1 MQFSLTNQAP
11 PGQRSECLVLPVFA
25 SRELSAAAQAADGA
39 CGGQLAGWLK
49 QSPLDGASSQA
60 PVTLYGLP
68 CLSASR
74 VVLVGLGA
82 RDKLDAATFVKA
94 ARKAADAVLAS
105 GATSAAVYLGEASVA
120 GRDGRWALRQCVET
134 FSAQAYRFD
143 EMKSRSQRDSPPRLK
158 RVQLATASGEDPR
171 RARLALAQGEAV
183 AAGTALARTLGN
195 RPPNVC
201 TPSHLASEA
210 RALARRHQKL
220 SVRVVEQAQMKRL
233 GMGAFLAVARGSRE
247 APKLIA
253 LSYRGG
259 KQGTSPIALVGK
271 GVTFD
276 TGGVSLKPA
285 SAMDEMKFDMCGAAS
300 VLGTMEVVARLSL
313 PINVVAL
320 IAATENMPDGNATR
334 PGDVVTS
341 MSGQTVEILNTDAE
355 GRLIL
360 CDTLTYA
367 ARFKPD
373 TVIDV
378 ATLTGACVVALG
390 GQASGLWSND
400 DGLAAQLLEAG
411 TIAGDRAWQMPL
423 WPEYEESLR
432 SNFADLANVG
442 GRDAGAV
449 TAAVFLGRFAR
460 DYRWAHLDIAGTA
473 WKQGKAKGATGRP
486 VALLSQFLLAR
497 SGATG

>member
-11 PGQRSECLVLPVFA
+11 PQQRSECLVLPVFS
-25 SRELSAAAQAADGA
+25 SRKLSHAAQAADHA
-39 CGGQLAGWLK
+39 SDGQLARWLK
-49 QSPLDGASSQA
+49 ESPLDGASSQA
-60 PVTLYGLP
+60 PVIFYGLP
-68 CLSASR
+68 GLSASR

-82 RDKLDAATFVKA
+82 QDKLDAAAFVKA
-94 ARKAADAVLAS
+94 VRKAADAVLAS
-105 GATSAAVYLGEASVA
+105 GATSAAAYLAQAPVA
-120 GRDGRWALRQCVET
+120 ERDARWALRQCVET
-134 FSAQAYRFD
+134 FAAQAYRFD
-143 EMKSRSQRDSPPRLK
+143 ETKSKGQGDSPPRLK
-158 RVQLATASGEDPR
+158 RVQLAAGPGEEPR
-171 RARLALAQGEAV
+171 RARSALAQGEAV
-183 AAGTALARTLGN
+183 AAGSALARTLGN
-195 RPPNVC
+195 RPPNIC

-247 APKLIA
+247 APKLVV

-259 KQGTSPIALVGK
+259 KQGAAPVALVGK

-276 TGGVSLKPA
+276 TGGVSLKP
-285 SAMDEMKFDMCGAAS
+285 SGAMDEMKFDMCGAAS
-300 VLGTMEVVARLSL
+300 VLGTMEVVARLGL

-320 IAATENMPDGNATR
+320 VAATENMPDGNATR

-400 DGLAAQLLEAG
+400 DALAAQLLDAG
-411 TIAGDRAWQMPL
+411 AFSGDRAWRMPL
-423 WPEYEESLR
+423 WSEYEESLR

-460 DYRWAHLDIAGTA
+460 KYRWAHLDIAGTA

-486 VALLSQFLLAR
+486 VPLLSQFLLAR
-497 SGATG
+497 AGATG